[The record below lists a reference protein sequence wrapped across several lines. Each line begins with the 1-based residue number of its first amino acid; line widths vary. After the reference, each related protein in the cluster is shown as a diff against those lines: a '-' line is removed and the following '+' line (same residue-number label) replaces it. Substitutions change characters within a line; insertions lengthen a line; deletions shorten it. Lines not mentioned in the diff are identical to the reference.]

1 MSKAKFNEKDKS
13 AVKASGNKKN
23 HGQVHE
29 KTAHKERKWY
39 LSLAIL
45 LVLLSGLFFT
55 FWVFNE
61 TRLLGGTVADWP
73 WWAWGILVTNV
84 ADIVA
89 ALAMW
94 KWKKW
99 GLWLYLASIV
109 TRTVLMVTAGAFGTG
124 FASFLPFAIVGY
136 AASLSWKK
144 FE

>member
-1 MSKAKFNEKDKS
+1 MSKTKFEENKKKAKK
-13 AVKASGNKKN
+13 SGNSKPGVQSIKKPA
-23 HGQVHE
+23 Q
-29 KTAHKERKWY
+29 KKRKWY
-39 LSLAIL
+39 LSLVIL
-45 LVLLSGLFFT
+45 LVLISGLFFT

-61 TRLLGGTVADWP
+61 TRLLGGTFADWP

-89 ALAMW
+89 ALALW

-99 GLWLYLASIV
+99 GLWLYLASIA

-136 AASLSWKK
+136 AVSLNWKK